1 MVNRIHKIAFVTDD
15 VESAVGFFTKTL
27 GLEVSERFP
36 NEDDDDYVFMKAGDI
51 ILELMPAKSTGHPV
65 GFHHVSFA
73 VEEIEAVTE
82 ELREKGVTI
91 TKEPLDAGA
100 GGIHLAFFE
109 GPNDLN
115 LQLFER
121 RTQGP
126 GGAAL

>member
-15 VESAVGFFTKTL
+15 VESAVRFYTETL

-36 NEDDDDYVFMKAGDI
+36 NDDDDDYVFMKSGDL

-65 GFHHVSFA
+65 GFHHVSLV
-73 VEEIEAVTE
+73 VEDIQAATG

-91 TKEPLDAGA
+91 TKEPFDAGA
-100 GGIHLAFFE
+100 GGIHLAFFK
-109 GPNDLN
+109 GPNGVN

-121 RTQGP
+121 RPSGKA
-126 GGAAL
+126 G

>member
-15 VESAVGFFTKTL
+15 VESAVRFYTETL
-27 GLEVSERFP
+27 GLEVRERFP
-36 NEDDDDYVFMKAGDI
+36 NEDDDDYVFMKGGDI

-65 GFHHVSFA
+65 GFHHISFV
-73 VEEIEAVTE
+73 VENIEAATG

-91 TKEPLDAGA
+91 TKEPFDAGA

-109 GPNDLN
+109 GPNGVN

-121 RTQGP
+121 RLPEQAG
-126 GGAAL
+126 